1 MGRSPP
7 LTRRRALAASLALPW
22 LGACA
27 PEPAAALP
35 PARWVGASADRGHR
49 LREDAAPR
57 ERIARRADVLI
68 VGGGIAGLGAARA
81 LRQAGI
87 DDIAL
92 LELEDE
98 AGGNSRGHTMAGMA
112 CPLGAHYLPL
122 PGSHAHEVIELLHE
136 FGLRRVEGSRVVVDE
151 RHLCHA
157 PQERLFIDG
166 AWHEG
171 LLPPVEALPAAERA
185 PMRAHTE
192 RFAQRVR
199 ELSAGEAFRLPTAH
213 APWNAKLAALDATSF
228 AAWLDAEGLTAS
240 ALRWYLDYAC
250 RDDYGADA
258 AMVSAWAGLH
268 YFASRHGF
276 AAPGEEHA
284 AEGVFTWPE
293 GNAHL
298 ARRLA
303 APLGARL
310 HTGRIVRRIA
320 AGRDGVTVDADAAG
334 DAPAERWTARQVV
347 VALPLFVAAR
357 VVEAPPAA
365 LVPAVAAMAW
375 APWLVANLHV
385 TAAPHARPGLAAA
398 WDSVCY
404 GTADLGYVDAMH
416 QSLRQAPGPT
426 VWTAYR
432 ALGGASPAQSRE
444 ARRALQ
450 GDPAEAWA
458 RRVFD
463 GLAPMHPDLPR
474 RVERIDL
481 MRYGHAMGIPLPG
494 LRGNRALAALAQ
506 PQGRLHFGHADL
518 AGYSV
523 FEEALFHG
531 MRAGREAAA
540 ALRAGGA
547 GAPPRRA
554 AG

>member
-1 MGRSPP
+1 MGRGAP

-22 LGACA
+22 LGGCA

-35 PARWVGASADRGHR
+35 PARWVGVSAERGHR
-49 LREDAAPR
+49 VREATAPR
-57 ERIARRADVLI
+57 ERVARRADVVI

-87 DDIAL
+87 DDFAL

-98 AGGNSRGHTMAGMA
+98 AGGNSRGHAMAGIA

-122 PGSHAHEVIELLHE
+122 PGPHALEVIELLDE
-136 FGLRRVEGSRVVVDE
+136 LGLRRVEGGRVIVDE
-151 RHLCHA
+151 RQLCHA
-157 PQERLFIDG
+157 PQERLFMAG

-171 LLPPVEALPAAERA
+171 LLPPIDALPAAERGA
-185 PMRAHTE
+185 MQAQTQ

-199 ELSAGEAFRLPTAH
+199 ALGAGAAFRVPTAR
-213 APWNAKLAALDATSF
+213 APWNATLAALDAQTF
-228 AAWLDAEGLTAS
+228 AAWLDTEGFAAP

-258 AMVSAWAGLH
+258 ARVSAWAGIH

-276 AAPGEEHA
+276 AAPGEE
-284 AEGVFTWPE
+284 AESEGLFTWPE

-298 ARRLA
+298 ARQLA
-303 APLGARL
+303 TPLGTRL

-320 AGRDGVTVDADAAG
+320 AGREGVVVDADAHADADAAG
-334 DAPAERWTARQVV
+334 DGPAERWTARQVV

-357 VVEAPPAA
+357 VLEAPPTA
-365 LVPAVAAMAW
+365 LAHAVAAMAW
-375 APWLVANLHV
+375 APWLVANLHL
-385 TAAPHARPGLAAA
+385 TTLPHPRPGLAAA
-398 WDSVCY
+398 WDSVGY

-432 ALGGASPAQSRE
+432 ALGGASAAQGQA
-444 ARRALQ
+444 ARRALLD
-450 GDPAEAWA
+450 DPAEAWA

-463 GLAPMHPDLPR
+463 GLATLHPDLPR
-474 RVERIDL
+474 RVAQVDL
-481 MRYGHAMGIPLPG
+481 MRYGHAMSIPVPG
-494 LRGNRALAALAQ
+494 LRGHAALAALAQ

-518 AGYSV
+518 AGHSV

-531 MRAGREAAA
+531 MRAGRAAGA
-540 ALRAGGA
+540 ALRG
-547 GAPPRRA
+547 
-554 AG
+554 